1 MINDNF
7 HIYDTTLRDGA
18 QQEGLNLSVHDKLAI
33 ARHLDDL
40 GVGFIEGGWPG
51 ANPKDTE
58 FFKRA
63 QTELKLKNAT
73 FVAFGATRRPN
84 VKAADDQLLQAL
96 AESGAPVVTLVAKSH
111 DRHVDLALK
120 TNLDENLAMIKDSI
134 NFLRSNGQ
142 RVFLDAEHFFDGY
155 KSNKAYATEVVRASI
170 EAGADV
176 VALCDTNGGM
186 LPDELTQ
193 IVNEVL
199 GTTSARLGIHCHNDT
214 GCAVANSLAAISAG
228 VTHVQGTLNGYGER
242 TGNADLVSIIA
253 NLELKK
259 KKQVLPEGSLREAF
273 RISHAVA
280 EVTNVAPSA
289 RQPYVGVSAFAHK
302 AGLHASAIKV
312 DPAMY
317 QHEDPAS
324 VGNDMRMLVS
334 DMAGRASIEL
344 KSQELGVDLGSDK
357 EVVGRVVNRVKDL
370 EAKGF
375 TFEAADA
382 SFELLL
388 REEIDGKRAHFF
400 TVKNWETTVIRDS
413 SDKVSSKAKVVI
425 TARGN
430 EITATGEGNGP
441 VNAIDTALR
450 SGLEKIYPELAKL
463 ELTDYKVRILEG
475 RLGTGAV
482 TRVLV
487 ETSDGDS
494 QWNTVGVHENVIAA
508 SAMALEDAVTYGL
521 LRQGRKPEQYLGM
534 SVDLIAQYEEH
545 LVLVRNLSDNSI
557 RGYISDL
564 NSLLEHINKLGVRE
578 FKDLELKHIRS
589 WLAYLQSNGASRS
602 TLARRIV
609 SIRAF
614 TYWAASQKWIE
625 SDIGAALEV
634 PKPLRKLPEVL
645 NQEEANTVVEAM
657 QLRAS
662 EEPTPENLRDLA
674 IIEVLYASGIR
685 VSELCGLNIR
695 DLDFGRNTLQVL
707 GKGNKER
714 VVPLGLP
721 AVRALQSYLEF
732 ARDSFKNSKSGDA
745 VFLGSR
751 GKRIDQRIAR
761 AVVNDA
767 MKAIGS
773 NMSPHGL
780 RHTAATHLLEGGAD
794 LRTVQEILGH
804 SSLST
809 TQIYTHVS
817 PERLKEAYKQAHPR
831 A

>member
-1 MINDNF
+1 
-7 HIYDTTLRDGA
+7 
-18 QQEGLNLSVHDKLAI
+18 
-33 ARHLDDL
+33 
-40 GVGFIEGGWPG
+40 
-51 ANPKDTE
+51 
-58 FFKRA
+58 
-63 QTELKLKNAT
+63 
-73 FVAFGATRRPN
+73 
-84 VKAADDQLLQAL
+84 
-96 AESGAPVVTLVAKSH
+96 
-111 DRHVDLALK
+111 
-120 TNLDENLAMIKDSI
+120 
-134 NFLRSNGQ
+134 
-142 RVFLDAEHFFDGY
+142 
-155 KSNKAYATEVVRASI
+155 
-170 EAGADV
+170 
-176 VALCDTNGGM
+176 
-186 LPDELTQ
+186 
-193 IVNEVL
+193 
-199 GTTSARLGIHCHNDT
+199 
-214 GCAVANSLAAISAG
+214 
-228 VTHVQGTLNGYGER
+228 
-242 TGNADLVSIIA
+242 
-253 NLELKK
+253 
-259 KKQVLPEGSLREAF
+259 
-273 RISHAVA
+273 
-280 EVTNVAPSA
+280 
-289 RQPYVGVSAFAHK
+289 
-302 AGLHASAIKV
+302 
-312 DPAMY
+312 
-317 QHEDPAS
+317 
-324 VGNDMRMLVS
+324 
-334 DMAGRASIEL
+334 
-344 KSQELGVDLGSDK
+344 
-357 EVVGRVVNRVKDL
+357 
-370 EAKGF
+370 
-375 TFEAADA
+375 
-382 SFELLL
+382 
-388 REEIDGKRAHFF
+388 
-400 TVKNWETTVIRDS
+400 
-413 SDKVSSKAKVVI
+413 
-425 TARGN
+425 
-430 EITATGEGNGP
+430 
-441 VNAIDTALR
+441 
-450 SGLEKIYPELAKL
+450 
-463 ELTDYKVRILEG
+463 
-475 RLGTGAV
+475 
-482 TRVLV
+482 
-487 ETSDGDS
+487 
-494 QWNTVGVHENVIAA
+494 
-508 SAMALEDAVTYGL
+508 
-521 LRQGRKPEQYLGM
+521 M

-662 EEPTPENLRDLA
+662 EEPTPENFRDLA

-732 ARDSFKNSKSGDA
+732 ARESFKNSKSGDA